1 MARIFIFRGW
11 NVKRTKVFTDGISY
25 RYEIGYSN
33 RPDTKV
39 ILEYTYGRSIPVS
52 VRVHKSVLHDE
63 RISKNLEKILNRK
76 VHLPDPIDDQDWYEL
91 QSKNKQKQEQ
101 HA

>member
-63 RISKNLEKILNRK
+63 RIPKNLEKILNRK
-76 VHLPDPIDDQDWYEL
+76 AHLPDPINDQDWYEL
-91 QSKNKQKQEQ
+91 QSKKQEQ
-101 HA
+101 E

>member
-33 RPDTKV
+33 QPDTKV

-63 RISKNLEKILNRK
+63 RIAKNLGKILNRK

>member
-25 RYEIGYSN
+25 
-33 RPDTKV
+33 
-39 ILEYTYGRSIPVS
+39 GRSIPVS

-63 RISKNLEKILNRK
+63 RIAKNLEKILNRK

-91 QSKNKQKQEQ
+91 QGKNKQKQEQ

>member
-1 MARIFIFRGW
+1 MSRIFIFRGW

-39 ILEYTYGRSIPVS
+39 ILEYTYGRGIPVS

-76 VHLPDPIDDQDWYEL
+76 VHLPNPIDDQDWYEL
-91 QSKNKQKQEQ
+91 QNKKKQEQEQ

>member
-1 MARIFIFRGW
+1 MSRIFIFRGW

-76 VHLPDPIDDQDWYEL
+76 MYLPDPIDDQDWYEL
-91 QSKNKQKQEQ
+91 QNKKKQEQEQ

>member
-1 MARIFIFRGW
+1 MIC
-11 NVKRTKVFTDGISY
+11 GIPGTAVDNHRRSTTSAPTTNSPNGVSY

-52 VRVHKSVLHDE
+52 VRA
-63 RISKNLEKILNRK
+63 
-76 VHLPDPIDDQDWYEL
+76 Q
-91 QSKNKQKQEQ
+91 
-101 HA
+101 